1 MTDRAGPLSGNRR
14 IFLKAAVAAG
24 GATAISRVSAA
35 PSEEPLS
42 TRSSPDQEAG
52 QQSSGYRESDHI
64 RAYYKT
70 LRE

>member
-14 IFLKAAVAAG
+14 TFLKAAVAAG

-35 PSEEPLS
+35 PSEEPAN
-42 TRSSPDQEAG
+42 THTIPDLDAG
-52 QQSSGYRESDHI
+52 QQPSGYRESDHI
-64 RAYYKT
+64 REYYKT